1 MFLLSDAPRVELI
14 LGASISPDS
23 VYEGGDVYF
32 DCRIQSRPPPKKIIW
47 QFDVSQIPH
56 PTDRPRPTVCPSLYG
71 ESTLESTWQ
80 GSEIP
85 KWNNAIGSFQCHSP
99 LGSLTIDLCH
109 FFRFPVLNKAACGGK
124 DGSEKER
131 KKSRVVG
138 FGAEE
143 SSEGESAPPRRLY

>member
-56 PTDRPRPTVCPSLYG
+56 PTDRPTVRPSVRLCMEKVHLNLHGKAAKFRNGTMQSAPF
-71 ESTLESTWQ
+71 
-80 GSEIP
+80 
-85 KWNNAIGSFQCHSP
+85 NAIPHWDP
-99 LGSLTIDLCH
+99 
-109 FFRFPVLNKAACGGK
+109 
-124 DGSEKER
+124 
-131 KKSRVVG
+131 
-138 FGAEE
+138 
-143 SSEGESAPPRRLY
+143 